1 MNFDLRAAGEEE
13 IVAWERNKT
22 LLNQQKNKNEQIKD
36 RQMPPLISHV
46 EKTKYS
52 GRYGAEAREVKET
65 KLQLLTKMRSPTRFL
80 EKVL

>member
-1 MNFDLRAAGEEE
+1 
-13 IVAWERNKT
+13 
-22 LLNQQKNKNEQIKD
+22 
-36 RQMPPLISHV
+36 MPPLISHV